1 MEARRPKIVGITG
14 GIGVGKS
21 YVLQA
26 IQAAGYP
33 TYQADL
39 RAKVLME
46 RDPELRAAILAEFGP
61 EAYAGGQLNRGYLA
75 SVIFAQPERRARLNA
90 LVHPRTL
97 QDFQAWVQARMQEGH
112 PALFKEAAL
121 TIEAQAYEGL
131 DALVLV
137 YAPMQVRLRRL
148 SQRDK
153 LPLSALLERMRS
165 QWPEWKKLPFAQY
178 LLVNDGK
185 LPLQPQLQALFVFLA
200 LPFPR

>member
-1 MEARRPKIVGITG
+1 MPLQRPRLVGITG

-21 YVLQA
+21 YILHL
-26 IQAAGYP
+26 IEGAGYP

-39 RAKVLME
+39 RAKALME
-46 RDPELRAAILAEFGP
+46 SDAELRAAIFAEFGP
-61 EAYAGGQLNRGYLA
+61 EAYTGDQLNRAYLA

-97 QDFQAWVQARMQEGH
+97 QDFQEWVRMRTQEGY

-121 TIEAQAYEGL
+121 TVEAGAYREL

-137 YAPMQVRLRRL
+137 YAPLQVRLQRI
-148 SQRDK
+148 SQRDG
-153 LPLSALLERMRS
+153 LDLSAIRERLRS

-178 LLVNDGK
+178 LIVNDGL
-185 LPLQPQLQALFVFLA
+185 LPVEPQLQGLFAFLA

>member
-1 MEARRPKIVGITG
+1 MESQRPKLIGITG

-21 YVLQA
+21 YVLKA
-26 IQAAGYP
+26 IEAAGYP
-33 TYQADL
+33 SYQADL
-39 RAKVLME
+39 RAKALME
-46 RDPELRAAILAEFGP
+46 TDPELRAAIQAEFGA
-61 EAYAGGQLNRGYLA
+61 EAYAGGQLNRSYLA

-97 QDFQAWVQARMQEGH
+97 QDFQRWVQARTQEGH

-137 YAPMQVRLRRL
+137 YAPLQVRLKRIR
-148 SQRDK
+148 QRDN
-153 LPLSALLERMRS
+153 LPLSAIIERLRS
-165 QWPEWKKLPFAQY
+165 QWPEWKKIPFAQY
-178 LLVNDGK
+178 FLVNDGL
-185 LPLQPQLQALFVFLA
+185 LPVEPQLKALFDFLA

>member
-1 MEARRPKIVGITG
+1 MPPQRPQLVGITG

-21 YVLQA
+21 YILHL
-26 IQAAGYP
+26 IEEAGYP
-33 TYQADL
+33 TYQSDL
-39 RAKVLME
+39 RAKALME
-46 RDPELRAAILAEFGP
+46 SDAELRAAIVAEFGP
-61 EAYAGGQLNRGYLA
+61 EAYIGDQLNRTYLA

-97 QDFQAWVQARMQEGH
+97 QDFQEWVYMRTQEGH

-121 TIEAQAYEGL
+121 TVEAGAYQGL

-137 YAPMQVRLRRL
+137 YAPLQVRLQRI
-148 SQRDK
+148 SQRDG
-153 LPLSALLERMRS
+153 LALSAIRERLRS

-178 LLVNDGK
+178 LIVNDGL
-185 LPLQPQLQALFVFLA
+185 LPIEPQLQGLFAFLA